1 MRRWR
6 KLHARAR
13 SRRQR
18 ALKVVGRRGVRCARK
33 VNISTFAHIGSGG
46 APMRG
51 MCARAAGMRARTK
64 IALVTDMPRRGNVP
78 RAPFRCNV
86 NNTCKFLHRKAS
98 QILGRK
104 VYQILDRPCVTQC
117 ARYKYKNT
125 IEVRSAWRR
134 FREQINAR
142 RIQRCG

>member
-1 MRRWR
+1 
-6 KLHARAR
+6 
-13 SRRQR
+13 
-18 ALKVVGRRGVRCARK
+18 
-33 VNISTFAHIGSGG
+33 
-46 APMRG
+46 MRG